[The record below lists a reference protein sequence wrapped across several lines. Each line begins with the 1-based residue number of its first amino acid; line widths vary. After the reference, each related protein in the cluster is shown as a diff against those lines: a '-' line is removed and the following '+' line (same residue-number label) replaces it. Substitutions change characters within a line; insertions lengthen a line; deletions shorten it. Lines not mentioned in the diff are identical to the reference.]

1 MRTPVLVSPVLVLLA
16 LAVLAAHA
24 AETAAPVTPG
34 VTTTATPDS
43 SPVAP
48 LKTDTSKPINVTS
61 DLLSADINANIGI
74 YSGHVVITQDTLKM
88 RADEVKI
95 IAADGKPTK
104 LEARGNIVFDSPS
117 GSAIGDFGVYDVN
130 TKQITLTGR
139 DVVLTKDKNVMHG
152 TRLDVNLVTNQAKL
166 YSVGQFNNR
175 VQGLFVPKSAS
186 NETAPK
192 PKQPAAKKPGQNPS
206 LP

>member
-1 MRTPVLVSPVLVLLA
+1 MRAPVLASLFLSAAVSA
-16 LAVLAAHA
+16 SYA
-24 AETAAPVTPG
+24 AETPAPVTG
-34 VTTTATPDS
+34 TVTPSAPQATPAS
-43 SPVAP
+43 P

-61 DLLSADINANIGI
+61 DQLSADINANIGI

-95 IAADGKPTK
+95 IATDGKPSK

-117 GSAIGDFGVYDVN
+117 GSAIGDFGTYDVN
-130 TKQITLTGR
+130 TKVITLTGR
-139 DVVLTKDKNVMHG
+139 DVVLTKNQNVMHG
-152 TRLDVNLVTNQAKL
+152 TRLDVNLNTNQAKL

-186 NETAPK
+186 NETAVK
-192 PKQPAAKKPGQNPS
+192 PKKPAANKSGQNPS
-206 LP
+206 LQR